1 MPRKRRYSVLVY
13 KEKISPK
20 KWIILLFPAQDRL
33 SMQKMWRM
41 QLGINNNDG

>member
-20 KWIILLFPAQDRL
+20 KIILLFPAQDHL
-33 SMQKMWRM
+33 SMQKMWRI
-41 QLGINNNDG
+41 QLGINNNDE